1 MNKAAKPQ
9 NDDSK
14 TSNPHKDEDL
24 AQVLVSQSLE
34 DLETLSENL
43 RKAALESSKI
53 TENLSRHTEEYIEK
67 NLGIDPIGL
76 SPYMADVSTRLFGNP
91 EKIIEAHKK
100 LWAGYADIWK
110 EMVEAGFNKQN
121 SENEKFPDK
130 RFSATEWQNPMFDMM
145 RRTYLHTSKWMTDLV
160 ENVEGVDD
168 LTKRKASFL
177 TNQLAAAFSPA
188 NFLMTNPV
196 ALKEMINT
204 KGQSVLH
211 GMQNFT
217 RDLER
222 GNGRLSLSQTDLNAF
237 EVGKNIGASEGKVVY
252 RGKIF
257 ELIQYNPT
265 TKKTYEIPLLFFP
278 PWINKFYI
286 LDMRQD
292 NSMIAWMVSQGYTV
306 FVVSWINPGPDLKD
320 YSIENYMVEG
330 VFEALDAVQ
339 KTDKIKKINCV
350 GYCIGGTLLA
360 TSLAYM
366 AQTGDKRINSATFFA
381 SQQDFVEAG
390 DLKIFTDDAAFQYIR
405 DEMRAAGGVLD
416 SGVMADTFNAL
427 RPNDLI
433 WSFVINNYLMGKNPK
448 PFDLLFW
455 NSDQTRMP
463 EALHCFYLENY
474 YRQNAFAEGKLEIK
488 GKKLNL
494 GDIKIPIYMQ
504 SSKEDHI
511 APYRSIY
518 RGAKLFGGDV
528 RMILAGSGHIAG
540 VINHP
545 DAKKYQHWLPKD
557 GEKLPST
564 VDEWQAGLTE
574 YKGSWWPDWNSWLS
588 KNSGKMV
595 DARIPGSGELE
606 VICDAPGTYVK
617 LK

>member
-1 MNKAAKPQ
+1 MTKKANEETEKPKMEAKS
-9 NDDSK
+9 D
-14 TSNPHKDEDL
+14 DL
-24 AQVLVSQSLE
+24 AQILASQTLE
-34 DLETLSENL
+34 DIETLSENL

-53 TENLSRHTEEYIEK
+53 TGNLSKNTEEYIEK

-76 SPYMADVSTRLFGNP
+76 SPYMADVTTRIFGNP
-91 EKIIEAHKK
+91 ENIIEAHKK
-100 LWAGYADIWK
+100 LWAGYAEIWK
-110 EMVEAGFNKQN
+110 EVLEKNLNTSPNK
-121 SENEKFPDK
+121 EEEKFPDK
-130 RFSATEWQNPMFDMM
+130 RFSAAEWQNPMFDLM
-145 RRTYLHTSKWMTDLV
+145 RRTYLHTSNWMNSLV

-177 TNQLAAAFSPA
+177 TNQLSAAFSPA
-188 NFLMTNPV
+188 NYLMTNPV
-196 ALKEMINT
+196 ALKEMIAT

-211 GMQNFT
+211 GLENFT
-217 RDLER
+217 KDLER
-222 GNGRLSLSQTDLNAF
+222 GKGRLSLTQTDTSAF
-237 EVGKNIGASEGKVVY
+237 EVGKNIGASKGKVIY

-265 TKKTYEIPLLFFP
+265 TEKTYEIPLLFFP

-292 NSMIAWMVSQGYTV
+292 NSMIAWMVSKGYTV
-306 FVVSWINPGPDLKD
+306 FVVSWVNPTVELKD
-320 YSIENYMVEG
+320 YSVEDYMEQG

-339 KTDKIKKINCV
+339 KTDNIKKINCV

-366 AQTGDKRINSATFFA
+366 AQIGDKRINSATFFA

-405 DEMRAAGGVLD
+405 DEMKAAGGVLD

-463 EALHCFYLENY
+463 EALHCFYLDNY
-474 YRQNAFAEGKLEIK
+474 YRKNAFAEGKLKIK
-488 GKKLNL
+488 GKKLNI

-511 APYRSIY
+511 APYRSIF

-545 DAKKYQHWLPKD
+545 DANKYQHWLPKKNS
-557 GEKLPST
+557 KLPNT
-564 VDEWQAGLTE
+564 VDEWQKNLSE
-574 YKGSWWPDWNSWLS
+574 HKGSWWPDWDNWLS
-588 KNSGKMV
+588 KNSGKMIK
-595 DARIPGSGELE
+595 ARIPGSGDLE
-606 VICDAPGTYVK
+606 ALCDAPGEYVK
-617 LK
+617 G